1 MKKNSSQGPAWIFP
15 VGMIVVVVAVFAWMA
30 RSVLPGASMVFV
42 LGALYT
48 ALLFRQVP
56 QASRASMVMIL
67 ALPLT
72 FYSWLSVEDNLGIPA
87 AASWGLGFIAG
98 ATGSGY
104 PWSRKK
110 PRTTAPKKTKS
121 NAKDVKE
128 AVGSRR
134 LLLTNAAC
142 VTVLI
147 AGGLSHLAFQS
158 PTAAVAAV
166 LAGALICGWAL
177 FRFPPSALTR
187 NALVLVIPVEFFLLA
202 FLGGNTSQPA
212 LPFVWTYGA
221 LAGILLGGHY
231 WNGLPQGTPRPP
243 FSSDIKRRRKR
254 KSVRRSRDKQK
265 PEVVSADHP

>member
-1 MKKNSSQGPAWIFP
+1 MDGPQRPARGFNGLCLGGAVHGAAVPAGSAGFP
-15 VGMIVVVVAVFAWMA
+15 SLHGDDPGTSAHLLLVAL
-30 RSVLPGASMVFV
+30 RR
-42 LGALYT
+42 
-48 ALLFRQVP
+48 RQP
-56 QASRASMVMIL
+56 
-67 ALPLT
+67 
-72 FYSWLSVEDNLGIPA
+72 GIPA

-177 FRFPPSALTR
+177 FRFPPSALAR

-254 KSVRRSRDKQK
+254 KTVRRSRDKQK
-265 PEVVSADHP
+265 PEVVSADHH